1 MEILL
6 FCISLMV
13 TLFFLND
20 KFSKAV
26 RVIAFKEDETK
37 RSAIVSLITMFA
49 MVLLWVIFYYYV
61 KVY

>member
-1 MEILL
+1 
-6 FCISLMV
+6 MV

-49 MVLLWVIFYYYV
+49 MVLLWVVFYYYV